1 MSVQSATVA
10 LPTQK
15 GNIMTVETIAQDAAP
30 VVGQIIHTRKS
41 NIVGEV
47 LSVRKFVTK
56 AGKVT
61 YRTLVRTEDGQKVWT
76 TF

>member
-1 MSVQSATVA
+1 
-10 LPTQK
+10 
-15 GNIMTVETIAQDAAP
+15 MTVITVEQGQAP
-30 VVGQIIHTRKS
+30 KVGDMIHTRKN

-47 LSVRKFVTK
+47 LSVDTFITK

-61 YRTLVRTEDGQKVWT
+61 YRTLIRTEDGQKIWS